1 MCDAYS
7 SFRLL
12 TYKMKVM
19 RKIDSIIVHCSAT
32 KAGLDFSA
40 ADIDRWHRERGFN
53 DIGYHYIVCLDG
65 KIEKGRDIL
74 LMGAHCKGW
83 NERSIGICYIG
94 GLDENGLPADTRTNA
109 QKRVLYQL
117 IMDLQ
122 KEYGILQVLGHR
134 DTSPDLNGDGVV
146 EPYEYVKSCPCFNVK
161 EFMRNGRELLFV
173 LLAALFV
180 SLLTGA
186 CKSGKEI
193 SKKRQQSEM
202 DSSSVTSSEKSVAGE
217 SLISKND
224 SKITEEY
231 MERTECLFS
240 LDTLGRSVGVT
251 MVKVVTGRKNEK
263 ERMISMQNRLMQEDS
278 VYMKSQTIEQ
288 SQDEMNSVIHKK
300 DGFSFFYNS
309 LIKAIFLLFGLL
321 ASYLI
326 NKRITKLY
334 LRNS

>member
-1 MCDAYS
+1 
-7 SFRLL
+7 
-12 TYKMKVM
+12 MKVM

-40 ADIDRWHRERGFN
+40 VDIDRWHRERGFN
-53 DIGYHYIVCLDG
+53 SIGYHYIVCLDG
-65 KIEKGRDIL
+65 KIEKGRDVL

-94 GLDENGLPADTRTNA
+94 GLDKNGLPADTRTNA

-134 DTSPDLNGDGVV
+134 DTSPDLNGDGVI

-161 EFMRNGRELLFV
+161 EFMKNGRELLFV
-173 LLAALFV
+173 LLMALFV
-180 SLLTGA
+180 SLLTAA

-193 SKKRQQSEM
+193 TRNRHQSEM
-202 DSSSVTSSEKSVAGE
+202 DSSSITSSEQSVAGQ
-217 SLISKND
+217 SLILEND
-224 SKITEEY
+224 LKVDEEY

-240 LDTLGRSVGVT
+240 LDTLGKSVGMT
-251 MVKVVTGRKNEK
+251 MVKVVTGKKNEK
-263 ERMISMQNRLMQEDS
+263 ERMISMQKRLTRKDS
-278 VYMKSQTIEQ
+278 IRMKSQMIEQ
-288 SQDEMNSVIHKK
+288 SQGEMKSVIHKK
-300 DGFSFFYNS
+300 GGFGLFYNS
-309 LIKAIFLLFGLL
+309 FIKAIFLLFGLL
-321 ASYLI
+321 AGYLI
-326 NKRITKLY
+326 YKRIKNSY

>member
-1 MCDAYS
+1 
-7 SFRLL
+7 
-12 TYKMKVM
+12 M

-40 ADIDRWHRERGFN
+40 AVIDRWHRERGFN
-53 DIGYHYIVCLDG
+53 SIGYHYIVCLDG
-65 KIEKGRDIL
+65 KIEKGRDVL

-94 GLDENGLPADTRTNA
+94 GLDKNGLPADTRTNA

-134 DTSPDLNGDGVV
+134 DTSSDLNGDGVI

-173 LLAALFV
+173 LLMALFV

-193 SKKRQQSEM
+193 TRNRHQSEM
-202 DSSSVTSSEKSVAGE
+202 DSSSITSSEQSVAGQ
-217 SLISKND
+217 SLILEND
-224 SKITEEY
+224 LKIDEEY

-240 LDTLGRSVGVT
+240 LDTLGKSVGMT
-251 MVKVVTGRKNEK
+251 MVKVVTGKKNEK
-263 ERMISMQNRLMQEDS
+263 ERMISMQKRLTRKDS
-278 VYMKSQTIEQ
+278 IRMKFQMIEQ
-288 SQDEMNSVIHKK
+288 SQSEMKSVIHKK
-300 DGFSFFYNS
+300 GGFGLFYNG
-309 LIKAIFLLFGLL
+309 LIKAIFLLFGLF
-321 ASYLI
+321 AGYLI
-326 NKRITKLY
+326 YKSIKKSY